1 MNQGLLKRPGLLHQS
16 KMSWQNCDHTASFVV
31 AIVVVSVV
39 VVHCKPVGG
48 VDKTFVRAVSR
59 LGRGIASCCCCCYC
73 C

>member
-31 AIVVVSVV
+31 AIFVVSVV

-48 VDKTFVRAVSR
+48 VDKTFES
-59 LGRGIASCCCCCYC
+59 S
-73 C
+73 